1 MEVNGNGKEKVITL
15 RRSTRERKPNPKY
28 TNGVA
33 STTRRRST
41 RRGSTRR
48 RITKPRSTKRKI
60 PVKANYKKPT
70 RPTPSNMRRHIS
82 RASKKRHN
90 TLYARRMQTMKL
102 MNSPKAKKKANE
114 LAKASGKANNY
125 GSNSKNNAELANLF
139 GKIGI

>member
-1 MEVNGNGKEKVITL
+1 MEVNGKEL
-15 RRSTRERKPNPKY
+15 RRSTRVRKPNPKY

-33 STTRRRST
+33 SSTRRRST
-41 RRGSTRR
+41 RRRSTRR

-70 RPTPSNMRRHIS
+70 RPTLSNMRRHIS

-90 TLYARRMQTMKL
+90 TLYARRMQRMKL
-102 MNSPKAKKKANE
+102 MNSPKAGNKANE
-114 LAKASGKANNY
+114 LPTASGRPANHNSY
-125 GSNSKNNAELANLF
+125 SKNNTELANLF